1 VREIHLTKGAVALV
15 DDEDFEALSGRRW
28 YATVMAG
35 GLTYAATRIDRRNVT
50 MHRLLLDAPEGHVID
65 HANGNTLDNRRA
77 NLRVATVRQN
87 NINAATPCTNTSG
100 YRGVSW
106 EKEKGKWRAQIRL
119 NGKVKRLGRFADIK
133 DAARA
138 YNAAAVAHFGEFA
151 RIEPVL

>member
-1 VREIHLTKGAVALV
+1 MREIHLTKGAVALV
-15 DDEDFEALSGRRW
+15 DDEDFETLSRRRW

-35 GLTYAATRIDRRNVT
+35 GLTYAATSIDRRNVT

-65 HANGNTLDNRRA
+65 HVNGNTLDNRRA

-87 NINAATPCTNTSG
+87 NINAATPSTNTSG

-106 EKEKGKWRAQIRL
+106 DKEKGKWRVQIRL
-119 NGKVKRLGRFADIK
+119 NGKVKRLGRFDDIK

-138 YNAAAVAHFGEFA
+138 YNDAATAHFGEFA